1 MAGDPPPAPR
11 NTYVLGLNPQRGGTA
26 RHQAYLIPSLLQFG
40 VVLQLLKLTLV
51 SPCADLTKPRI
62 SAKPVFTWFHPHL
75 RLLFDL
81 NPTGS
86 PSGKGCG
93 LEAPST
99 RVDRPILF
107 WSRGDGS
114 FSELFPSVTIFVL
127 IYLQTS
133 VALRRV
139 NDARLGRTCQRRQQ
153 LFAVDSSSLCWRKW
167 VKQKLIIAVEL
178 LDLTCLGVRLSDN
191 IMPLMICMGHEED
204 KLSPCKYIVQLNIST
219 PLQSGCCGIW
229 DLGLLV

>member
-1 MAGDPPPAPR
+1 MVSPPPQTALRLQPNR
-11 NTYVLGLNPQRGGTA
+11 ESLWKGLWVGGTQ
-26 RHQAYLIPSLLQFG
+26 H
-40 VVLQLLKLTLV
+40 
-51 SPCADLTKPRI
+51 
-62 SAKPVFTWFHPHL
+62 
-75 RLLFDL
+75 
-81 NPTGS
+81 
-86 PSGKGCG
+86 
-93 LEAPST
+93 

-107 WSRGDGS
+107 WSRGHGS
-114 FSELFPSVTIFVL
+114 FSELFPRVTIFVL
-127 IYLQTS
+127 IYLQIS

-139 NDARLGRTCQRRQQ
+139 NDATLGRTCQRRQR

-191 IMPLMICMGHEED
+191 IKPLMICMAHEED
-204 KLSPCKYIVQLNIST
+204 ELSLCKNIVQLNIST